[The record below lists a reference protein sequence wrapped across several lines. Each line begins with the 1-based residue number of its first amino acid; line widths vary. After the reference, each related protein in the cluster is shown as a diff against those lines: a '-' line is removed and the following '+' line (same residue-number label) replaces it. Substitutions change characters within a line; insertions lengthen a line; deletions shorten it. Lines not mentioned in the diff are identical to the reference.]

1 MNNWFVIMDG
11 VCLGVGSDW
20 ARVYFLVFY
29 FVAVNIAFNTLV
41 SVFLAITSSS
51 GAAAET
57 PVHTIAITKR
67 VEESERA
74 PLKQNQGAHLFFFSL
89 YISCSSFVHLDVRT
103 YDICVYNIC
112 SCSIHFFEKGDG
124 VLIVLRP
131 TSSHGTKRVPQRP

>member
-89 YISCSSFVHLDVRT
+89 YNVISCFSFVHLSVRT
-103 YDICVYNIC
+103 YVHMRIYNIC
-112 SCSIHFFEKGDG
+112 SCSIHF
-124 VLIVLRP
+124 LR
-131 TSSHGTKRVPQRP
+131 RAMAC